1 MGEEGEDFL
10 LAADSNA
17 MFKSAAENDKIL
29 QTFFDITTY
38 KLEYENL
45 NDCVAALV
53 KKAKDDIA
61 ANRDI
66 KRR

>member
-1 MGEEGEDFL
+1 MGGEDFL
-10 LAADSNA
+10 YAADSNA

-29 QTFFDITTY
+29 YTFFDIASY
-38 KLEYENL
+38 KLEYANL